1 MKKNRTI
8 GKALVLAMVLAFIAS
23 VGSVTAEDSVTGT
36 IHQSDSGEVMIKAED
51 GADYMVMGA
60 DISEM
65 VGKTVKATGTL
76 SEEGDVKVIEVMS
89 MEEVTE

>member
-1 MKKNRTI
+1 MI

-23 VGSVTAEDSVTGT
+23 VGLVTAEDSVTGT

>member
-1 MKKNRTI
+1 MI